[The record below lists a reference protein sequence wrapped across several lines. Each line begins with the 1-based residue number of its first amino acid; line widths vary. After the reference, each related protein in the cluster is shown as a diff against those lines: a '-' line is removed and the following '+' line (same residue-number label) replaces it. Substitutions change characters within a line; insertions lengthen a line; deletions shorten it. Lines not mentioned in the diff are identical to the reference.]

1 MRIRNQRRTVNE
13 IQEDG
18 RLLRKV
24 KLALTKPNGPQLLRK
39 ARFSGS
45 QNATILKNEV

>member
-1 MRIRNQRRTVNE
+1 MRNQRRTVNE
-13 IQEDG
+13 IHENG

-24 KLALTKPNGPQLLRK
+24 KLALTKPDGPQLFRK
-39 ARFSGS
+39 ARLSGS